1 MDNKTLYAAQA
12 ARFCNQP
19 LLINPACLP
28 ALSRALA
35 MQAPV
40 DLAAKMAAFE
50 LVQAAGPQLEVANGV
65 ALIRVNGILSY
76 HTDIWSWLE
85 GGTSYDD
92 IRTQFRA
99 ARADPTAKNIVMLIS
114 SGGGEA
120 SGLFDLVDEI
130 YQARGPKP
138 IYAVFDEDGFS
149 AAFALASAADK
160 RYISRTGKA
169 GSVGV
174 VAMHIDQSGWDAQ
187 MGLAFTYIFAG
198 SHKVDYSPHAPLS
211 PEAMASVQENIDT
224 AYDIFVNTVARNL
237 GLTAAAVKASEANIY
252 QGKQAVD
259 IGFAD
264 SVMSFNQF
272 MAKLTN
278 RKYGGIMKAELEQ
291 LFNDMRDKFFGLL
304 VSADPAAVKQE
315 VVTKADAAA
324 LVAAAE
330 TAAQQE
336 GHVAGHIAGLAEGR
350 ETGRQEA
357 QTRATEI
364 LEVCALAA
372 LEKDA
377 LGYVKDTALSVENV
391 RAKVVEAQAAAA
403 DATKIRSTVSA
414 TSTGEVDPL
423 LADARKRAAAAAGIS
438 VVK

>member
-12 ARFCNQP
+12 ARLYDKP
-19 LLINPACLP
+19 LLINPAYLP
-28 ALSRALA
+28 ALSRSLSLP
-35 MQAPV
+35 APV

-50 LVQAAGPQLEVANGV
+50 LTQAMDPQLEVTNGS
-65 ALIRVNGILSY
+65 ALIRVNGFLSY
-76 HTDIWSWLE
+76 HTDFWSWLE
-85 GGTSYDD
+85 GGTSYED

-99 ARADPTAKNIVMLIS
+99 SQADPAVKNIVMLIS

-130 YQARGPKP
+130 YQARGQKP

-174 VAMHIDQSGWDAQ
+174 VAMHMDQSGWDAQ

-198 SHKVDYSPHAPLS
+198 AHKVDYSSHAPLS
-211 PEAMASVQENIDT
+211 PETMSALQDDINA
-224 AYDIFVNTVARNL
+224 AYDIFVNTEARNL
-237 GLTAAAVKASEANIY
+237 GLTTAAVKASEASIY
-252 QGKQAVD
+252 QGTKAVD

-278 RKYGGIMKAELEQ
+278 RKYGGIMKAELEK
-291 LFNDMRDKFFGLL
+291 LFNDMKDKFLAM
-304 VSADPAAVKQE
+304 VSADPAAAKQD
-315 VVTKADAAA
+315 VVTKADAET

-330 TAAQQE
+330 VAAK
-336 GHVAGHIAGLAEGR
+336 
-350 ETGRQEA
+350 QEA

-364 LEVCALAA
+364 MEVCALAA
-372 LEKDA
+372 LDKDA
-377 LGYVKDTALSVENV
+377 IGYVKDTALSVEQV
-391 RAKVVEAQAAAA
+391 RARGIETQAAAA
-403 DATKIRSTVSA
+403 DRIRIRSTVSA
-414 TSTGEVDPL
+414 TSTGETSALVDN
-423 LADARKRAAAAAGIS
+423 ARKRAAAAGIK
-438 VVK
+438 VVKQ

>member
-12 ARFCNQP
+12 ARLYDKP
-19 LLINPACLP
+19 LLINPAYLP
-28 ALSRALA
+28 ALSRSLSLP
-35 MQAPV
+35 APV

-50 LVQAAGPQLEVANGV
+50 LTQAMDPQLEVTNGS
-65 ALIRVNGILSY
+65 ALIRVNGFLSY
-76 HTDIWSWLE
+76 HTDFWSWLE
-85 GGTSYDD
+85 GGTSYED

-99 ARADPTAKNIVMLIS
+99 SQADPAVKNIVMLIS

-130 YQARGPKP
+130 YQARGQKP

-174 VAMHIDQSGWDAQ
+174 VAMHMDQSGWDAQ

-198 SHKVDYSPHAPLS
+198 AHKVDYSSHAPLS
-211 PEAMASVQENIDT
+211 PETMSALQDDINA

-237 GLTAAAVKASEANIY
+237 GLTTAAVKASEASIY
-252 QGKQAVD
+252 QGTKAVD

-278 RKYGGIMKAELEQ
+278 RKYGGIMKAELEK
-291 LFNDMRDKFFGLL
+291 LFNDMKDKFLAM
-304 VSADPAAVKQE
+304 VSADPAAAKQD
-315 VVTKADAAA
+315 VVTKADAET

-330 TAAQQE
+330 VAAK
-336 GHVAGHIAGLAEGR
+336 
-350 ETGRQEA
+350 QEA

-364 LEVCALAA
+364 MEVCALAA
-372 LEKDA
+372 LDKDA
-377 LGYVKDTALSVENV
+377 IGYVKDTALSVEQV
-391 RAKVVEAQAAAA
+391 RARVIETQAAAA
-403 DATKIRSTVSA
+403 DRIRIRSTVSA
-414 TSTGEVDPL
+414 TSTGETSALVDN
-423 LADARKRAAAAAGIS
+423 ARKRAAAAGIK
-438 VVK
+438 VVKQ

>member
-12 ARFCNQP
+12 ARLYDKP
-19 LLINPACLP
+19 LLINPAYLP
-28 ALSRALA
+28 ALSRSLSLP
-35 MQAPV
+35 APV

-50 LVQAAGPQLEVANGV
+50 LTQAMDPQLEVTNGS
-65 ALIRVNGILSY
+65 ALIRVNGFLSY
-76 HTDIWSWLE
+76 HTDFWSWLE
-85 GGTSYDD
+85 GGTSYED

-99 ARADPTAKNIVMLIS
+99 SQADPAVKNIVMLIS

-130 YQARGPKP
+130 YQARGQKP

-174 VAMHIDQSGWDAQ
+174 VAMHMDQSGWDAQ

-198 SHKVDYSPHAPLS
+198 AHKVDYSSHAPLS
-211 PEAMASVQENIDT
+211 PETMSALQDDINA

-237 GLTAAAVKASEANIY
+237 GLTTAAVKASEASIY
-252 QGKQAVD
+252 QGTKAVD

-278 RKYGGIMKAELEQ
+278 RKYGGIMKAELQ
-291 LFNDMRDKFFGLL
+291 KLFNDMKDKFLAM
-304 VSADPAAVKQE
+304 VSADPAAAKQD
-315 VVTKADAAA
+315 VVTKADAET

-330 TAAQQE
+330 VAAK
-336 GHVAGHIAGLAEGR
+336 
-350 ETGRQEA
+350 QEA

-364 LEVCALAA
+364 MEVCALAA
-372 LEKDA
+372 LDKDA
-377 LGYVKDTALSVENV
+377 IGYVKDTALSVEQV
-391 RAKVVEAQAAAA
+391 RARVIETQAAAA
-403 DATKIRSTVSA
+403 DRIRIRSTVSA
-414 TSTGEVDPL
+414 TSTGETSALVDN
-423 LADARKRAAAAAGIS
+423 ARKRAAAAGIK
-438 VVK
+438 VVKQ

>member
-12 ARFCNQP
+12 ARLYDKP
-19 LLINPACLP
+19 LLINPAYLP
-28 ALSRALA
+28 ALSRSLSLP
-35 MQAPV
+35 APV

-50 LVQAAGPQLEVANGV
+50 LTQAMDPQLEVTNGS
-65 ALIRVNGILSY
+65 ALIRVNGFLSY
-76 HTDIWSWLE
+76 HTDFWSWLE
-85 GGTSYDD
+85 GGTSYED

-99 ARADPTAKNIVMLIS
+99 SQADPAVKNIVMLIS

-130 YQARGPKP
+130 YQARGQKP

-174 VAMHIDQSGWDAQ
+174 VAMHMDQSGWDAQ

-198 SHKVDYSPHAPLS
+198 AHKVDYSSHAPLS
-211 PEAMASVQENIDT
+211 PETMSALQDDINA

-237 GLTAAAVKASEANIY
+237 GLTTAAVKASEASIY
-252 QGKQAVD
+252 QGTKAVD

-278 RKYGGIMKAELEQ
+278 RKYGGIMKAELQ
-291 LFNDMRDKFFGLL
+291 KLFNDMKDKFLAI
-304 VSADPAAVKQE
+304 VSADPAAAKQD
-315 VVTKADAAA
+315 VVTKADAET

-330 TAAQQE
+330 VAAK
-336 GHVAGHIAGLAEGR
+336 
-350 ETGRQEA
+350 QEA

-364 LEVCALAA
+364 MEVCALAA
-372 LEKDA
+372 LDKDA
-377 LGYVKDTALSVENV
+377 IGYVKDTALSVEQV
-391 RAKVVEAQAAAA
+391 RARVIETQAAAA
-403 DATKIRSTVSA
+403 DRIRIRSTVSA
-414 TSTGEVDPL
+414 TSTGETSALVDN
-423 LADARKRAAAAAGIS
+423 ARKRAAAAGIK
-438 VVK
+438 VVKQ